1 MRIYKKGRNDS
12 TASRSFFGR
21 PFALQFGSTSMNS
34 GSMAAQAFVILV
46 STVIGAGVAFGCS
59 KEAGH
64 TYVLDLSDAST
75 CRFFSSLG
83 SVSQAPNLR
92 DLIQKATRITHGQC
106 ETFNLTFEEDQAL
119 QAAILRY
126 NHSSNISGEITIK
139 RLSPDAHK
147 SLLEETEAIN
157 SDQCGCQRIAFVER
171 VGGLTARL
179 SYNGNCQTDSMCG
192 VIPPAGCFSRVVYE
206 GLSGLGGDTA
216 VALLTGLAVLVT
228 LIAFLA
234 ILCRQAF
241 RLIKRKS

>member
-1 MRIYKKGRNDS
+1 MI
-12 TASRSFFGR
+12 SRS
-21 PFALQFGSTSMNS
+21 
-34 GSMAAQAFVILV
+34 MAVQAFVILV
-46 STVIGAGVAFGCS
+46 SILIGVRVAFGCTPVP
-59 KEAGH
+59 GH
-64 TYVLDLSDAST
+64 SYVLDLSDAST
-75 CRFFSSLG
+75 CRFSSSQR
-83 SVSQAPNLR
+83 SVSRAPNLR
-92 DLIQKATRITHGQC
+92 GLIQKVDRMTHGQC

-179 SYNGNCQTDSMCG
+179 SYNGNCQIDSMCG

-206 GLSGLGGDTA
+206 GLSGLRGNTT